1 MDGLQTVGTVRR
13 VPAPGT
19 LGLVQEFLNTADI
32 EAGTDA
38 LADVEQAGGWLHARG
53 LAAANEPLDGADL
66 QRLVAFRE
74 ALRTVLA
81 TRDGRPPV
89 GPRIDRAR
97 SELSRI
103 GRDAALTVAFGETG
117 GARLVSSGSGADA
130 VLGRLLAAIVAATA
144 DGTWARLKI
153 CRNDACR
160 WSFYDASRNR
170 SGHWCSM
177 SICGNR
183 MKGRAFRLRRSRPGG
198 ERPAP

>member
-1 MDGLQTVGTVRR
+1 MDGLQAVGAVRR

-19 LGLVQEFLNTADI
+19 LGLVQDFLNTADI

-38 LADVEQAGGWLHARG
+38 FADAEQAGGWLHARG
-53 LAAANEPLDGADL
+53 LGEADEPLDGADL
-66 QRLVAFRE
+66 QRLAAFRE

-81 TRDGRPPV
+81 ARDGRLPV

-97 SELSRI
+97 SELSRL
-103 GRDAALTVAFGETG
+103 GRGASLTVAFGDSG
-117 GARLVSSGSGADA
+117 AARLVPSGSGADA

-144 DGTWARLKI
+144 DGTWARLKV
-153 CRNDACR
+153 CRNDTCR

-177 SICGNR
+177 SVCGNR
-183 MKGRAFRLRRSRPGG
+183 MKGRAFRLRRSRPTG
-198 ERPAP
+198 ERAAP